1 MNWYLKAI
9 RQYADFSGRARRKEY
24 WMFALF
30 NFIFLL
36 IAVML
41 DMALGLGYGDGP
53 GVLYLLYLLFM
64 IIPSLSVGVRRLHD
78 TGKSGWFMLIGL
90 IPAVGGIILFIFFVM
105 EGNSGPNEYGD
116 DPKEGEFV

>member
-78 TGKSGWFMLIGL
+78 TGKSGWFMLIGF
-90 IPAVGGIILFIFFVM
+90 IPAVGGIILFIFYVM